1 MNIFSEENIS
11 RILQWGVKILVAVV
25 IFVVGRWLIGWIRKR
40 IRHSFERTGAD
51 RGLMSFTDSFLK
63 IALYVV
69 LILIVANNLGI
80 ELSSITVVFAALSVG
95 VSLALQESFSNF
107 MGGILI
113 LILKPFT
120 VGDYIVEDTN
130 KGEGTVKEIQ
140 VFYTKLTTIDN
151 KTVVIPN
158 GTLANNSITNVTASG
173 RRQLDLKVS
182 ISYSADL
189 RRAKEVLTE
198 LIKGD
203 ERIMQDEPI
212 NVFVDELG
220 ESAVVLGL
228 RAWVNTEDYWNTR
241 WDMLENIKLRF
252 DEEGIEIP
260 FNQLTLH
267 MKEDYTRGSE

>member
-1 MNIFSEENIS
+1 MGLFSEENIS
-11 RILQWGVKILVAVV
+11 KILQWGVKILIAVA

-51 RGLMSFTDSFLK
+51 KGLMSFTDSFLK

-80 ELSSITVVFAALSVG
+80 ELSSVTVVFAALSVG

-130 KGEGTVKEIQ
+130 KDEGTVKEIQ

-151 KTVVIPN
+151 RTVVIPN

-173 RRQLDLKVS
+173 RRQLDLKIG

-189 RRAKEVLTE
+189 KKAKELLLE
-198 LIKGD
+198 MLKSD
-203 ERIMQDEPI
+203 ERIMRDEDMKI
-212 NVFVDELG
+212 FVDELG

-228 RAWVNTEDYWNTR
+228 RAWVSTEDYWSVR
-241 WDMLENIKLRF
+241 WDLFERIKFTF

-260 FNQLTLH
+260 YNQLTLH
-267 MKEDYTRGSE
+267 VKEGGLR